1 METEQSDIMEQIH
14 SFRPNLKA
22 STIKQY
28 YHQLK
33 KLQARLKYDNLE
45 FLLNADDTIQKINKL
60 TSDKNPT
67 ELLHFTSK
75 RNIYNPVILYLLAL
89 DKDKNIIKKYEV
101 ERDKLNNQYQDE
113 QLTGKISS
121 KQGANFVHIDD
132 IKKMIDTIKSELK
145 PNLKT
150 NSLTYSQ
157 MGLLKAY
164 TLFEI
169 LIRFP
174 TRNDLAGLLLITPS
188 QFKKLTEEDKKNNNY
203 IVRAKPSSYFVW
215 NEFKTD
221 KKYQSISENIPKD
234 LEKII
239 NTYIKQNNYKSGDI
253 IFNFSRNGL
262 SQILLNT
269 SAKYLGGIKL
279 STTMIRKS
287 YLSSKYSDIKKEQD
301 KDATTMKHSVE
312 TANKI
317 YIKDKDDFVK
327 VNAQSQE

>member
-1 METEQSDIMEQIH
+1 MTTEQTDIMDKIQ
-14 SFRPNLKA
+14 SFRPHLKP

-33 KLQARLKYDNLE
+33 KLQMRLKENDFE
-45 FLLNADDTIQKINKL
+45 FLMNADDTIQKINKL

-89 DKDKNIIKKYEV
+89 DKDKNVIKKYEV

-121 KQGANFVHIDD
+121 KQGKNFVHIDD
-132 IKKMIDTIKSELK
+132 IIKMITTMKNELK
-145 PNLKT
+145 PKLKT
-150 NSLTYSQ
+150 N
-157 MGLLKAY
+157 MNARDIALLKAY

-169 LIRFP
+169 LVRFP
-174 TRNDLAGLLLITPS
+174 TRNDLAGLQLITPS
-188 QFKKLTEEDKKNNNY
+188 KFKKITEEEKKNNNY
-203 IVRAKPSSYFVW
+203 IVRAKPNSYFVW

-239 NTYIKQNNYKSGDI
+239 NTYIKINNYKSGDI
-253 IFNFSRNGL
+253 IFDFSRNGL
-262 SQILLNT
+262 SQILLNA
-269 SAKYLGGIKL
+269 SGKYLGGIQL

-317 YIKDKDDFVK
+317 YIKDKKDFVN
-327 VNAQSQE
+327 VQTQE